1 MKGGDVAKWYLVT
14 VKIDGTIT
22 NRLVKADGPKE
33 AEDAANDVGEE
44 K

>member
-1 MKGGDVAKWYLVT
+1 MKRYLVT

-22 NRLVKADGPKE
+22 NKLIKADGPKE